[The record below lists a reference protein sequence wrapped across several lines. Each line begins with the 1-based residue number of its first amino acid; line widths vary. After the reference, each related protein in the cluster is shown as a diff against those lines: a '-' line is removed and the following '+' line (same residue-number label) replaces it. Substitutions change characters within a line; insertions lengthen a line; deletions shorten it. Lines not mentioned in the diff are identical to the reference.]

1 MKKIDVALKKTVA
14 KKMIIDGEPWDK
26 IIDETHLR
34 CGDINIGMNDLAFDH
49 ADIIHDAIDKGL

>member
-1 MKKIDVALKKTVA
+1 MMPKKQNGSLLLMK
-14 KKMIIDGEPWDK
+14 
-26 IIDETHLR
+26 THLR